1 MAAAGNATTPA
12 TTTTRMEEED
22 DDDDMPL
29 AARAKQMVERA
40 KAAKRKRKD
49 DEEAIM
55 LKKHALGLR
64 AKPTQTNAIQNTN
77 TNTNTKNAAGGGGGA
92 AGKKKN
98 KTKKLAPKQE
108 KQKVTKRAVKN
119 GDDPEPKWHTLEHNG
134 VVFPDLYTPHGIRP
148 LYAGQALELNAEEEE
163 VRDANMSKVY
173 YQCGSASQRTNVHIS
188 SRHMRM
194 LMLVKYERERKRDKP
209 AVVRCRQRA
218 RVCVYV
224 RISREVKNEFKR

>member
-40 KAAKRKRKD
+40 KAAKRKRKH

-77 TNTNTKNAAGGGGGA
+77 TNTNTKKNAAGGGGGKGA
-92 AGKKKN
+92 AGKKMN

-108 KQKVTKRAVKN
+108 KHKVTKRAVKN

-163 VRDANMSKVY
+163 VRDAICRK
-173 YQCGSASQRTNVHIS
+173 HIIN
-188 SRHMRM
+188 
-194 LMLVKYERERKRDKP
+194 
-209 AVVRCRQRA
+209 AAA
-218 RVCVYV
+218 RVSAQMYIFRRVTCAC
-224 RISREVKNEFKR
+224 